1 MSIDLGGINYLAVV
15 AAVIV
20 QFAGGAAWYGLLA
33 NPWLAAVGKS
43 KEEVQSGGAPWGD
56 YVLALACAAI
66 GMLALAVLVQAT
78 GASGPVDGLVVG
90 LIAGVGFVATIKAVQ
105 YRFEGRPMKLY
116 LINTGYPVVVLA
128 IGGVILGAWQ

>member
-1 MSIDLGGINYLAVV
+1 MVEVGGINYLAVV

-20 QFAGGAAWYGLLA
+20 QFVGGAAWYGIFA
-33 NPWLAAVGKS
+33 KPWLAAVGKT
-43 KEEVQSGGAPWGD
+43 KEEVQAAGTGWAD
-56 YVLALACAAI
+56 YVLAAMAAAI
-66 GMLALAVLVQAT
+66 GMLGLAVLVQAT
-78 GASGPVDGLVVG
+78 RANGLLEGLALG

-128 IGGVILGAWQ
+128 IGGAIMGAWQ

>member
-43 KEEVQSGGAPWGD
+43 KEEVQAGGAPWGD

>member
-1 MSIDLGGINYLAVV
+1 MSVDLGGINYLAVV

-33 NPWLAAVGKS
+33 KPWLAAVGKT
-43 KEEVQSGGAPWGD
+43 KEEVQAGGAPWGD
-56 YVLALACAAI
+56 YVLALAGAAI
-66 GMLALAVLVQAT
+66 GMLGLAVLVQAT
-78 GASGPVDGLVVG
+78 GASGPVDGLVLG

-116 LINTGYPVVVLA
+116 LINTGYPVAVLA
-128 IGGVILGAWQ
+128 IGGVILGVWQ